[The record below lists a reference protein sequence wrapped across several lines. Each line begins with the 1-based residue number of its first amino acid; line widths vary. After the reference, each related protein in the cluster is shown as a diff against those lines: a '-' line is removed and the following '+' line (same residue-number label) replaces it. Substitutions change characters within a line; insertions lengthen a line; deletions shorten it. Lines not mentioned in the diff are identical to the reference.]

1 MPHLDRFRALAC
13 AQARI
18 PVCENG
24 AVVGISSIGQRMS
37 VRTIR
42 YVVATVL
49 VILALFYYLYGPP
62 LTQAFARAAER
73 ECVSIT
79 GENYRTYELRW
90 KSTWFGS
97 LAPPH
102 WSCTDL
108 RSGRLEEHNLGW
120 WVDL

>member
-1 MPHLDRFRALAC
+1 MPGATPVRVIRWVTHVRRRA
-13 AQARI
+13 
-18 PVCENG
+18 EG
-24 AVVGISSIGQRMS
+24 APVGISSIGQRMS
-37 VRTIR
+37 AQAIR
-42 YVVATVL
+42 FAFSTAL
-49 VILALFYYLYGPP
+49 VFLGLFYYLYGPP
-62 LTQAFARAAER
+62 LTPNFAAAAER

-79 GENYRTYELRW
+79 GDTYRNYRIQW

-108 RSGRLEEHNLGW
+108 RQDELEEHNLGW